1 MVKKVLIIGTGSVSL
16 KHKSALTLISKKFVI
31 VSVASRK
38 FSNRYLSEKKKDFD
52 YIVIC
57 SPSTYHLQHLQIIE
71 KNFINKKVLI
81 EKPIFNKFYSFRKK
95 LKNSYFV
102 GYNLRFHPLIRYLKN
117 FLIKKKI
124 YSVYAISHSFLPDW
138 RRIDYKKSVSAKKK
152 LGGGVLLE
160 LSHELDYLKWIFKDI
175 EIFNVFNKKIS
186 NLKIDVDDILNIS
199 GMLSKKIYFNL
210 NINFFS
216 RLPSRKIKID
226 GNNFSLNVDLI
237 NNSVETFHGGKKLL
251 KRFSNV
257 KLINTY
263 KDQHLEIIKNKIFN
277 ICSFREGLDLV
288 QLIEK
293 IKNYA

>member
-16 KHKSALTLISKKFVI
+16 KHKSALTLISKKIII

-38 FSNRYLSEKKKDFD
+38 FSNRYLSKKKKDFD

-57 SPSTYHLQHLQIIE
+57 SPSTCHLQHLQIIE

-81 EKPIFNKFYSFRKK
+81 EKPIFNKFYSFKKK

-138 RRIDYKKSVSAKKK
+138 RKIDYKKSVSAKKK

-199 GMLSKKIYFNL
+199 GLLSKKIYFNL

-216 RLPSRKIKID
+216 RLSSRKIKID

-237 NNSVETFHGGKKLL
+237 NNSVEIFHGRKKLL

-277 ICSFREGLDLV
+277 ICTFREGLDLI